1 MIVFCEDC
9 GDRNQVCPAHIVKGR
24 AVFICQAC
32 GYHNDYLLPLLQQKK
47 LQENTVDHL
56 FQVLDRDPQMMGGF
70 IYDISKGI
78 TASQM
83 PDLLLP
89 EDIHSLG
96 SRLAQSLDQGLLA
109 MPDIRFMTVLI
120 SDKYFFVARKGKGE
134 YLVLIALTP
143 NLPGSFHRF
152 LCSGRTKKS
161 SGYEG
166 LPFEYQQDKRCECLF
181 YCGWERECA
190 LPEFFFKNGGR
201 RGKKYTQSHCCLW
214 QHVFIHQPKAI

>member
-24 AVFICQAC
+24 AVFICHAC
-32 GYHNDYLLPLLQQKK
+32 GYHNDYPLPLLQQKK
-47 LQENTVDHL
+47 QQANTVDHW

-78 TASQM
+78 TVCRM

-96 SRLAQSLDQGLLA
+96 SRLAQSLEQGLLA
-109 MPDIRFMTVLI
+109 MPDIRSMTVLI
-120 SDKYFFVARKGKGE
+120 SDKYFFVAREKKGQ

-143 NLPGSFHRF
+143 NLPEPFCRF
-152 LCSGRTKKS
+152 FMQYTHKK
-161 SGYEG
+161 E
-166 LPFEYQQDKRCECLF
+166 
-181 YCGWERECA
+181 
-190 LPEFFFKNGGR
+190 
-201 RGKKYTQSHCCLW
+201 W
-214 QHVFIHQPKAI
+214 QI